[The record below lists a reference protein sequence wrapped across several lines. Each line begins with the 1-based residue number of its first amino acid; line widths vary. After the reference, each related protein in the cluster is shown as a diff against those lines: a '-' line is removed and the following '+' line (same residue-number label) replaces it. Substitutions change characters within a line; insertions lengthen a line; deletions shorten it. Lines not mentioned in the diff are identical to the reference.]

1 MIPDRPSP
9 SRHCLRRPLLLLLLL
24 AALLVGAVAGLY
36 PFLAPNHPADSPV
49 MVIEGWLADAPLEEA
64 LAWADAHHVKT
75 LYLTGGPISTG
86 SWLAPWKSFPEMTLA
101 RLQAMGVA
109 DRYDVRTF
117 PAPETRKDRTWI
129 SAVTLRDALG
139 TNCPP
144 AMTLASEG
152 PHLRR
157 SSLLFRRAFGDR
169 CRIGTLPLTPT
180 DFDSRDW
187 WRCSAG
193 VRCLLSEA
201 IAYPYALLSRPGEE
215 PRSPQHRGDP

>member
-9 SRHCLRRPLLLLLLL
+9 ARRRLRRALLLLLLL
-24 AALLVGAVAGLY
+24 AALLVGVVAGLY

-75 LYLTGGPISTG
+75 LYLTGGPIETG
-86 SWLAPWKSFPEMTLA
+86 SWLAPWKTYPEMTAA
-101 RLQAMGVA
+101 RLTAIGA
-109 DRYDVRTF
+109 SDRYEIRTF
-117 PAPETRKDRTWI
+117 PAPRTRKDRTWI

-139 TNCPP
+139 ADCPP
-144 AMTLASEG
+144 AMTLTSEG

-157 SSLLFRRAFGDR
+157 SSLLFRRAFGTNTVV
-169 CRIGTLPLTPT
+169 GTLPLTPT

-187 WRCSAG
+187 WRSSSG
-193 VRCLLSEA
+193 VRTLLSEA
-201 IAYPYALLSRPGEE
+201 IAYPYALLSRPSD
-215 PRSPQHRGDP
+215 SPSSP

>member
-1 MIPDRPSP
+1 MIPDRAPSAP
-9 SRHCLRRPLLLLLLL
+9 RRLRRALLLLLLL
-24 AALLVGAVAGLY
+24 AALLVGAIAGLY

-64 LAWADAHHVKT
+64 LAWADAHQIKT
-75 LYLTGGPISTG
+75 IYLTGGPIETG
-86 SWLAPWKSFPEMTLA
+86 SWLAPWKTYPEMTAA
-101 RLQAMGVA
+101 RLATIGAA
-109 DRYDVRTF
+109 DRYDIRPV
-117 PAPETRKDRTWI
+117 PAPRTRKDRTWI

-139 TNCPP
+139 ADCPP

-187 WRCSAG
+187 WHSSAG
-193 VRCLLSEA
+193 VRTLLSEA
-201 IAYPYALLSRPGEE
+201 IAYPYALLSRPSD
-215 PRSPQHRGDP
+215 SPSSP